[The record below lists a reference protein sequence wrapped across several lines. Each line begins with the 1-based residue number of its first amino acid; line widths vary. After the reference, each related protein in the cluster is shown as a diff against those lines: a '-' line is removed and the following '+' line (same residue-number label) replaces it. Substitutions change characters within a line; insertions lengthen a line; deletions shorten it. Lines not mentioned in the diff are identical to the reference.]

1 MGEFMN
7 GSESTSAEANGQAH
21 DTQGGN
27 PAEARENLEILSP
40 KKWAVLKEL
49 AAGSGVAE
57 AARKADVDRHTV
69 YRWLRTDPRFAAA
82 LNAWRG
88 QAVKSAQHRLAGLLD
103 DAAALVHQAIRFNH
117 HNVALEVLR
126 RLGAMEAL
134 DANCDKQWD
143 GPRPVVNPA
152 AQNTNGSK

>member
-1 MGEFMN
+1 MDGI
-7 GSESTSAEANGQAH
+7 ESTSAAANGQAQG
-21 DTQGGN
+21 TQGGD

-57 AARKADVDRHTV
+57 AARAAEVDRHTV
-69 YRWLRTDPRFAAA
+69 YRWMRNDPRFAAA

-103 DAAALVHQAIRFNH
+103 AAADSVHRAIHLGHFNI
-117 HNVALEVLR
+117 AMEVLR
-126 RLGAMEAL
+126 RMGAMEKLEA
-134 DANCDKQWD
+134 DCDRQWD
-143 GPRPVVNPA
+143 GPRPIVEPA